1 MKNITLNE
9 LATGNRG
16 TVLSVRSSGA
26 MRRRMIDLG
35 IVEGTVIE
43 CVGKSPMG
51 DPCAYLIRG
60 AVIAIRAKDGR
71 DVLLRTDDE
80 GGAVCDGAY

>member
-9 LATGNRG
+9 LATGQSG
-16 TVLSVRSSGA
+16 TVLSVHSSGA

-43 CVGKSPMG
+43 CVGKSPMK